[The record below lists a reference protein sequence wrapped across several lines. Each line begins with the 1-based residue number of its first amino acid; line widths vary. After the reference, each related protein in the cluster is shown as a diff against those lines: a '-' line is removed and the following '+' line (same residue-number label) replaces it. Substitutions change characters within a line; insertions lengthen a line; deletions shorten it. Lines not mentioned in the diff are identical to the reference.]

1 MKKLFTLMLT
11 LCLVSVMF
19 LTGCVN
25 EGMAD
30 KINKKADSDKGYSYT
45 SLIEDYGTPT
55 IGYVDPEKVPFYTGI
70 VIYVNGCENAEE
82 VAEKVDEGKK
92 LKAVYV
98 SIALNVVVNA
108 TFKEYNTEEE

>member
-25 EGMAD
+25 KGMAE
-30 KINKKADSDKGYSYT
+30 KINEKADSDKGYSYT
-45 SLIEDYGTPT
+45 SLIEDYGKPT
-55 IGYVDPEKVPFYTGI
+55 IGYADPEKVPFYSGI
-70 VIYVNGCENAEE
+70 VIYVNGCDNAEE
-82 VAEKVDEGKK
+82 VSKKVDDGKK

-98 SIALNVVVNA
+98 TIALNVVVSA
-108 TFKEYNTEEE
+108 TFKEYTPEQD